1 MTARLKD
8 VASHAGVSVKTVS
21 NVVNNKPFVK
31 PETRQ
36 RVEAAIKELGYRPNL
51 AARQLKRGRSGF
63 IGLVVPEFET
73 PYFAELASRI
83 WAEAEKHGY
92 TTLLNLTGADPK
104 LERNAFQGVGNQ
116 LIDGLIFSPQAL
128 SGPQIVERAHELP
141 MVMLGEQPV
150 PPGLDHVAI
159 DSVRAARKATDHLL
173 SRGHRRIGA
182 IGLNTE
188 RGTSLDRAEGYRQ
201 ALRSAGISP
210 EADLMVGVPSYS
222 RRAGRAAMNRLLSL
236 PEPPTAVF
244 CFNDAMAVGAIRAC
258 YEAGLSVPREMAVAG
273 VDDIPEG
280 RYITPSLTTVSPDLE
295 FLAREAFRLLL
306 RRIEAGQT
314 GEQLED
320 ADILVPWRLTIREST
335 GGAGAL

>member
-8 VASHAGVSVKTVS
+8 VASRAGVSVKTVS
-21 NVVNNKPFVK
+21 NVVNNKPYVK

-36 RVEAAIKELGYRPNL
+36 RVEAAVKELGYRPNI

-83 WAEAEKHGY
+83 WAEAERHGY

-104 LERNAFQGVGNQ
+104 LERSAFQGVGNQ

-128 SGPQIVERAHELP
+128 SGPQIIERTEALP

-150 PPGLDHVAI
+150 PTGLDHVAI

-173 SRGHRRIGA
+173 ARGHRRIGA
-182 IGLNTE
+182 IGLSTG
-188 RGTSLDRAEGYRQ
+188 RGTSLQRAEGYRQ
-201 ALRSAGISP
+201 ALRAAGIP
-210 EADLMVGVPSYS
+210 IDQELAVGVPSYS
-222 RRAGRAAMNRLLSL
+222 RRAGHAAMNRLLCL

-258 YEAGLSVPREMAVAG
+258 YEAGISVPREMAVAG
-273 VDDIPEG
+273 IDDIPEG

-295 FLAREAFRLLL
+295 FLARETIRLLL
-306 RRIEAGQT
+306 RRIEAVASDDTPPGV
-314 GEQLED
+314 
-320 ADILVPWRLTIREST
+320 DISVPWRLTIREST
-335 GGAGAL
+335 GGAGS